1 MTEDEAVRITE
12 HAGKVLQQAVREAI
26 ELKAK
31 LGQFAIV
38 SRDGKP
44 CRVLASELLK
54 ELDDGDES

>member
-1 MTEDEAVRITE
+1 MTKDEVARITE

-31 LGQFAIV
+31 LGQYAIV

-54 ELDDGDES
+54 ELDEDDGA